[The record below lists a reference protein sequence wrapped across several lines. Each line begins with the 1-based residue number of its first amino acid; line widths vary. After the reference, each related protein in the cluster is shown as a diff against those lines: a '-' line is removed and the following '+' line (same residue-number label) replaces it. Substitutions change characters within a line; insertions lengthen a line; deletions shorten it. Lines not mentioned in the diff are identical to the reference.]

1 MNIWEVK
8 TDFNIL
14 QIFPIFNNDSV
25 AADIITLSEELAD
38 QPPAT
43 RLLVGLANLWNK
55 IAVNSTKSNAYFDE
69 GGLNLFMNC

>member
-14 QIFPIFNNDSV
+14 QIFPIFKNDSV

-38 QPPAT
+38 
-43 RLLVGLANLWNK
+43 
-55 IAVNSTKSNAYFDE
+55 
-69 GGLNLFMNC
+69 